1 MNKKYLVLLIAIFSI
16 VFIISGCSKKEEP
29 VVNVATETAD
39 AVTTASIVDDASAFL
54 EAVSADGTW
63 IIAVLE
69 DLSIDQEIVLDGQFT
84 HNDDIYRKLAFYAQD
99 ENRVITER
107 YTVSAPKMTV
117 KSENARIQ
125 GGTFKGDV
133 YVEAN
138 GFHLVEGT
146 VDGDI
151 YFANQEYMDSF
162 TMDEGSSVTGDSLLQ

>member
-1 MNKKYLVLLIAIFSI
+1 MNRKYLILLIAIFSI
-16 VFIISGCSKKEEP
+16 VLIVSGCSKKEE
-29 VVNVATETAD
+29 VTVSVAEEPD

-54 EAVSADGTW
+54 NAVSAEGTW

-69 DLSIDQEIVLDGQFT
+69 DLSLEEPFVIDGQFT

-99 ENRVITER
+99 ENRVIVER

-117 KSENARIQ
+117 RSENTRIQ

-151 YFANQEYMDSF
+151 FFATQEYMDSF
-162 TMDEGSSVTGDSLLQ
+162 TMDEGSSVTGSSQLQ